1 MEVNIIKKLSDY
13 LKNNDSIENSLG
25 KFILGKQLGQGGTS
39 VVREATLNEKTS
51 YAIKFLT
58 ENIISKESKAYLRF
72 KQSYINILSIQD
84 TGVVL
89 PQIYFDNIKI
99 DEYTVIPYSIMLKAD
114 KTLKDVVHEEEMSYE
129 RFEKIFNYLVHIIGT
144 IHKYNIIHRDLKPEN
159 IFLINNKLVLGDFD
173 IAKFNDTEHIKFH
186 ETKSNERLAN
196 YQFSAPEQ
204 SVKKFEEIDE
214 RADLFAL
221 GQILYWLVT
230 KTTLRGQESINLKG
244 YDTRYRKYEELI
256 TKLLQNER
264 DLRFLNVGEIEQ
276 FLKQKDRHRQE
287 QEEISKSFKTL
298 KLFDEIIDKYA
309 HDKSYRSF
317 KKIESIDIINEIM
330 TDLSSQF
337 KEMRL
342 WWSQGTRDN
351 EIEKIEK
358 YVSLSLKE
366 KVIDNCIKNTKW
378 IVDCFE
384 FSIKSIWIYKYGD
397 VGASIIIIETE
408 PLKTFGIY
416 DEKYDSE
423 EVAIFKN
430 KYISRRHYDNGWTEI
445 KGKKVRID
453 SPCEIRVR
461 HLYNDL
467 FFISPYD
474 GSIISNDQTRTEL
487 ILLDIYNQHKKGK
500 TLDENLLAPIKEF
513 RRKSK
518 IALWS

>member
-1 MEVNIIKKLSDY
+1 MEVNILKKLSDY
-13 LKNNDSIENSLG
+13 LKDVGFVENNLG
-25 KFILGKQLGQGGTS
+25 KFTLGKQLGQGGTS
-39 VVREATLNEKTS
+39 IVREAILEGNST

-58 ENIISKESKAYLRF
+58 ENIISKESRAYLRF

-89 PQIYFDNIKI
+89 PQIHFDNIKI
-99 DEYTVIPYSIMLKAD
+99 DKDTIIPYSIMLKAD
-114 KTLKDVVHEEEMSYE
+114 KTLKDIVFKEEMTYE
-129 RFEKIFNYLVHIIGT
+129 RFEKIFKSLVTIIGV

-159 IFLINNKLVLGDFD
+159 IFLINKKLVLGDFD
-173 IAKFNDTEHIKFH
+173 IAKFNDAEHIKFY

-221 GQILYWLVT
+221 GQILYWLIT
-230 KTTLRGQESINLKG
+230 KTTLRGQESINLKN

-264 DLRFLNVGEIEQ
+264 DSRFLNVGEIEQ

-287 QEEISKSFKTL
+287 QKEISKSFKTL
-298 KLFDEIIDKYA
+298 RLFDEIIDKYA
-309 HDKSYRSF
+309 YDKRCQSF
-317 KKIESIDIINEIM
+317 KKIENKDLINEIM

-337 KEMRL
+337 RQMRL
-342 WWSQGTRDN
+342 WWSQGLGDN

-358 YVSLSLKE
+358 YESLSLKE
-366 KVIDNCIKNTKW
+366 RVIDKCIKSTKW
-378 IVDCFE
+378 IVDYFE

-397 VGASIIIIETE
+397 VGGSVIIIETE
-408 PLKTFGIY
+408 PLKSFGIY
-416 DEKYDSE
+416 NEKYDSE
-423 EVAIFKN
+423 EVAVFKD

-445 KGKKVRID
+445 NGKKVRID
-453 SPCEIRVR
+453 SPCEIRIR
-461 HLYNDL
+461 HLYSDL
-467 FFISPYD
+467 FFIAPYD
-474 GSIISNDQTRTEL
+474 GSIIANDQTRTEL
-487 ILLDIYNQHKKGK
+487 ILLDIYDKHKAG
-500 TLDENLLAPIKEF
+500 TPLSESLLAPIKEF